1 MIAWNQ
7 AIADLTSVT
16 AADMVGKGDREYALP
31 FYGEK
36 RNMLINYV
44 TLPQEEIAGRY
55 DFIHWQDNRLYS
67 EGIIMAHRSSKPVY
81 FWGMA
86 SVLHDRTG
94 KVLGAIETLRDIT
107 TYKETEFALRDGQ
120 AKYQALFDS
129 ANDAVTLMINDT
141 FIDCNRKA
149 LQLFGSAK
157 EDFVGQTPIRF
168 SPAQQPDGTSSA
180 QAAQEKIQSALTGTP
195 QFFQWT
201 HCRLDGKP
209 FDTEISLDAVKL
221 QNGQVV
227 IQSIIRDITERKQ
240 ADNAIRQFA
249 YHDTLTGLPNRR
261 LLYDRF
267 NVEIENAARGKRTF
281 AVMMFDID
289 HFKQVNDTLG
299 HHTGDLLLQ
308 NVAYRIRGN
317 IRKGDTLARFGG
329 DEFIVL
335 LPEVSRE
342 EDAGNI
348 AGKIL
353 KAFKKPFSCADQE
366 IFVTTSIG
374 IAQYPEDGQDMETL
388 IRHADRALYHSKD
401 LGRNAFTFFKTLT
414 EEDPPAMPTQA
425 SAQAD

>member
-1 MIAWNQ
+1 
-7 AIADLTSVT
+7 
-16 AADMVGKGDREYALP
+16 
-31 FYGEK
+31 
-36 RNMLINYV
+36 
-44 TLPQEEIAGRY
+44 
-55 DFIHWQDNRLYS
+55 
-67 EGIIMAHRSSKPVY
+67 
-81 FWGMA
+81 
-86 SVLHDRTG
+86 
-94 KVLGAIETLRDIT
+94 
-107 TYKETEFALRDGQ
+107 
-120 AKYQALFDS
+120 
-129 ANDAVTLMINDT
+129 
-141 FIDCNRKA
+141 
-149 LQLFGSAK
+149 
-157 EDFVGQTPIRF
+157 
-168 SPAQQPDGTSSA
+168 
-180 QAAQEKIQSALTGTP
+180 
-195 QFFQWT
+195 
-201 HCRLDGKP
+201 
-209 FDTEISLDAVKL
+209 
-221 QNGQVV
+221 
-227 IQSIIRDITERKQ
+227 
-240 ADNAIRQFA
+240 
-249 YHDTLTGLPNRR
+249 
-261 LLYDRF
+261 
-267 NVEIENAARGKRTF
+267 VEIENAARGKRTF